1 MHIAFRSLCI
11 PANVHFDYVRISS
24 QNPIFHWVRD
34 HRVHHKFSET
44 DADPHNARRGLF
56 FSHVGWLMQEK
67 HPEVLRRGKQ
77 VDMSD
82 VLADPVVQFQE
93 K

>member
-1 MHIAFRSLCI
+1 
-11 PANVHFDYVRISS
+11 
-24 QNPIFHWVRD
+24 
-34 HRVHHKFSET
+34 
-44 DADPHNARRGLF
+44 
-56 FSHVGWLMQEK
+56 MQKK

-82 VLADPVVQFQE
+82 ILADAVVQFEE

>member
-1 MHIAFRSLCI
+1 MHGSFRLLFI
-11 PANVHFDYVRISS
+11 PANVHLCFLNISS
-24 QNPIFHWVRD
+24 QNPIFQWVRD
-34 HRVHHKFSET
+34 HRVHHRFSET
-44 DADPHNARRGLF
+44 DADPHNASRELF
-56 FSHVGWLMQEK
+56 FSHVGWLMQKK

-82 VLADPVVQFQE
+82 ILADPVVQFQT

>member
-1 MHIAFRSLCI
+1 ML
-11 PANVHFDYVRISS
+11 
-24 QNPIFHWVRD
+24 
-34 HRVHHKFSET
+34 K
-44 DADPHNARRGLF
+44 
-56 FSHVGWLMQEK
+56 K

-82 VLADPVVQFQE
+82 VMADPVVQFQE